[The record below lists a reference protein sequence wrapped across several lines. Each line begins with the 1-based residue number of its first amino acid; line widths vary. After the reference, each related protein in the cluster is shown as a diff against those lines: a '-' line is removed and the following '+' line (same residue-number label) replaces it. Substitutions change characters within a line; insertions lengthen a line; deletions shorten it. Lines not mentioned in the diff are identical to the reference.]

1 MLKHVAVWIFSFTT
15 LISFIDTY
23 QRVVWEYTLGL
34 NILGHVIAFT
44 GVICM
49 TFFHVKWYHD
59 VTPKNPYTLDLDLM
73 IKLEEENQLK
83 RDKEAS
89 DAKDAKMD
97 KKLDKKLDKILDKN
111 INDLA
116 KRSICFGKL
125 KIIGPCLNNS
135 QYSAPERNYSLD
147 EKENTPGQQPQIQQL
162 TVLPKVELLKIKEE
176 IGMESGSTMSLS
188 KTPVN
193 TLFVRGM
200 SLSPTG
206 IPSLQHRPSTDSIK
220 ETKSRDQIF
229 PNYLGK
235 VFFSKI

>member
-44 GVICM
+44 GVISM
-49 TFFHVKWYHD
+49 IFFHVKWYHD

-89 DAKDAKMD
+89 DAKDAKIDKKLDKID
-97 KKLDKKLDKILDKN
+97 KKLDKK

-116 KRSICFGKL
+116 KKSICFGKL
-125 KIIGPCLNNS
+125 KIIDPSLNNS
-135 QYSAPERNYSLD
+135 ECSAPERKYSLD
-147 EKENTPGQQPQIQQL
+147 EKEKSPGQQPPIQQL
-162 TVLPKVELLKIKEE
+162 MVLPKIELPKIKEE
-176 IGMESGSTMSLS
+176 IGMESGSTINPS

-193 TLFVRGM
+193 NLFVRGM
-200 SLSPTG
+200 SLSPAG
-206 IPSLQHRPSTDSIK
+206 ILSLQHRPSTDPITEMK
-220 ETKSRDQIF
+220 PRDQIF
-229 PNYLGK
+229 SNNLGK
-235 VFFSKI
+235 NFCSEI